1 METTIPAYQ
10 IKQTK
15 NLSPRIQWL
24 RDYYFQG
31 VKRRWNNEYTSWT
44 TGTDWD
50 FQYEEAS
57 FHIVPETY
65 SFLKT
70 FRSLLQTDRHAGSF
84 TTRFLVMVIGGTA
97 CLVCEGSDGQLPAS
111 GNSAG

>member
-1 METTIPAYQ
+1 METTTTAFQ
-10 IKQTK
+10 IKQTR

-50 FQYEEAS
+50 FQYEEIS

-65 SFLKT
+65 SFLRT
-70 FRSLLQTDRHAGSF
+70 FRSAFKQTANPVKLHKDFWSW
-84 TTRFLVMVIGGTA
+84 
-97 CLVCEGSDGQLPAS
+97 SLPK
-111 GNSAG
+111 GVPGL